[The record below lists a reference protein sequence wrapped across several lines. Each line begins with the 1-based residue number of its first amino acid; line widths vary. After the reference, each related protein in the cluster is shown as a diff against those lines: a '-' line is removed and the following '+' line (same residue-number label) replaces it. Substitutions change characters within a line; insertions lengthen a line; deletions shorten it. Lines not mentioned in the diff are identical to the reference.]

1 MKDDT
6 RKENG
11 FSLIF
16 VIYPT
21 VLVIHWFTL
30 TFITSSFQLGKQHT
44 QFDNDTLI
52 MLEIL
57 YLSISA
63 SEG

>member
-11 FSLIF
+11 FSLTS

-21 VLVIHWFTL
+21 VLVIHCFTL
-30 TFITSSFQLGKQHT
+30 TFITSAFQLAKQHT